1 MKRFVI
7 TLLAGSALAAGA
19 GVFGASPASISN
31 FALGVVQNVDRGA
44 SAVTVAHEPVAA
56 LNWPAMTMRFK
67 VGEAALFDRLQPG
80 GRIAFEFV
88 GEDSGHRIVNAIPL
102 AQAGAPAAGGGH
114 EGMQGGS
121 MGDDMS
127 GMREMCMSMM
137 GQMGGGGMMGGSR
150 PNERWRK
157 PADGR

>member
-7 TLLAGSALAAGA
+7 ALLAGSALAAGA
-19 GVFGASPASISN
+19 GVFGASPTSMSN
-31 FALGVVQNVDRGA
+31 FALGEVQNVDRSG

-56 LNWPAMTMRFK
+56 LNWPAMTMQFM
-67 VGEAALFDRLQPG
+67 VGDVALFDRLQPG

-88 GEDSGHRIVNAIPL
+88 GENGGYRIVNAIPL

-114 EGMQGGS
+114 SGMHGGM
-121 MGDDMS
+121 MGDMS
-127 GMREMCMSMM
+127 GMHKMCEDMM
-137 GQMGGGGMMGGSR
+137 GQMGDGGMMGGSR

>member
-1 MKRFVI
+1 MKRFLISLFTGV
-7 TLLAGSALAAGA
+7 ALAAGT
-19 GVFGASPASISN
+19 GSFGASPASASN
-31 FALGVVQNVDRGA
+31 FALGVVQQVDRGA
-44 SAVTVAHEPVAA
+44 SAVTVAHEPVAP

-67 VGEAALFDRLQPG
+67 VADAALFERLQPG

-88 GEDSGHRIVNAIPL
+88 GEDGGYRIVNAIPL

-114 EGMQGGS
+114 EGMQGSTMAG
-121 MGDDMS
+121 DMS
-127 GMREMCMSMM
+127 GMREMCMGMM
-137 GQMGGGGMMGGSR
+137 GQMGGGGMMGGPR

>member
-1 MKRFVI
+1 MKRFLIASI
-7 TLLAGSALAAGA
+7 TGAALAAGA
-19 GVFGASPASISN
+19 GVFGASPTGTSHY
-31 FALGVVQNVDRGA
+31 ALGVLRNVDRSG

-56 LNWPAMTMRFK
+56 LNWPAMTMQFK
-67 VGEAALFDRLQPG
+67 VGEPALFERLQLG

-88 GEDSGHRIVNAIPL
+88 GEGGGYRIVNAIPL
-102 AQAGAPAAGGGH
+102 AQAAAPATGGGH
-114 EGMQGGS
+114 EGMQGGT
-121 MGDDMS
+121 MGGDMS
-127 GMREMCMSMM
+127 GMHETCMGMM